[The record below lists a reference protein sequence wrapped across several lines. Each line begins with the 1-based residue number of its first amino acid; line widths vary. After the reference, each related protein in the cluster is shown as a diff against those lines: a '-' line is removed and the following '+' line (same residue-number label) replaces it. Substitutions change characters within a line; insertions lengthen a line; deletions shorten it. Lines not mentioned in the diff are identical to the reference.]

1 MNLTGFKRKIKEAT
15 EELKQGRRN
24 LGEGRFNILERRI
37 RCWRHCIENLRK
49 QKKEK

>member
-1 MNLTGFKRKIKEAT
+1 MNIYGYKQRIKEAN
-15 EELKQGRRN
+15 EELKKGKRD